1 MPLFLLS
8 YNHFLVRHL
17 LFSFKLISRIPMV
30 TKPVS
35 HKSIQNFREIFW
47 LSPNLWAINARWL
60 FVIIS
65 HYLCFVWCALSRS
78 HFFQF
83 WFLFCSILRLY
94 FSLNISQGK
103 TQSNVHTTLYSTIY
117 KWLGDFRGFD
127 KCEMIVEM
135 WDEIW
140 NDKCFW
146 EGSWN
151 DMLVKT
157 EMKGRRINLWTHD

>member
-17 LFSFKLISRIPMV
+17 LFSFELISRIPMV
-30 TKPVS
+30 TKPMS
-35 HKSIQNFREIFW
+35 HKSIQNFQEMFR

-65 HYLCFVWCALSRS
+65 HSLCRCLVCSRGQTFS
-78 HFFQF
+78 SSDFFF
-83 WFLFCSILRLY
+83 RSILQLY

-117 KWLGDFRGFD
+117 KWLGDFCGFD
-127 KCEMIVEM
+127 KCQMIVEM
-135 WDEIW
+135 LDEIW
-140 NDKCFW
+140 NDKCF
-146 EGSWN
+146 ER
-151 DMLVKT
+151 VV
-157 EMKGRRINLWTHD
+157 EMIC